1 MKSLS
6 YLIPRIII
14 VGLCIVAGLLGADPI
29 VRQLIVVN
37 LQNEV
42 GSKVSI
48 SKISSDLVEGKIYL
62 RDFSVADP
70 DSPME
75 NLLQADLTYLKFDH
89 AKLWDRQFVV
99 SQARTSHVRI
109 GAPRTQTGVL
119 PNQPHRAGV
128 AESAKTHFQDSQ
140 EENRTVWMDQFK
152 KKLKL
157 DESAELPVTLF
168 AVAKATNERWN
179 RDFELHHQ
187 QLDSVNQKIVNLVN
201 SDPLLLDFRGPDQN
215 ENADGKLRPE
225 DQQKP
230 INPLR
235 KVRAEKK
242 VPSALAEAVIAI
254 DDLKRQQLI
263 LQKNASADIEA
274 LDLAFKKDIATKSQ
288 AALDQ
293 NIGVLPDTIS
303 DLLLAKFHQQAA
315 TDAIEWL
322 SWLQAKRDAAI
333 GPVLPNRGVEFFQD
347 SFPDPRLVIEEVEI
361 DGEGN
366 FANEHFH
373 FAGHAFDLSNNP
385 SGHDRPVRFELRA
398 QGHRHFLIDCVMDQ
412 RGGHDEDRLVL
423 EFPNFDLGEQLLGTE
438 SEMLVSLSPGTKVS
452 GRIELRN
459 NGDKLDG
466 EMTLNFSN
474 VALVFQHLN
483 ELAGGKEIEVRLNQ
497 QLSTLNQF
505 QSSAKI
511 TGDSNSPS
519 LSLQSDLGGR
529 IAQAME
535 SVSDLTQKNSL
546 VVRNRKIEE
555 FYKSHVRPLQNNIR
569 TEVEKISGVLHDQI
583 SQTEAIQGAQ
593 RTAASRWPAIR

>member
-6 YLIPRIII
+6 YLIPRFFIA
-14 VGLCIVAGLLGADPI
+14 GLCIVAVLLGADPI

-42 GSKVSI
+42 NAKVSI
-48 SKISSDLVEGKIYL
+48 SKISSDLADGKIYL

-75 NLLQADLTYLKFDH
+75 NLFQADLTYLKFDH
-89 AKLWDRQFVV
+89 AKLWNRQFVV
-99 SQARTSHVRI
+99 DEARTSHVRI
-109 GAPRTQTGVL
+109 GAPRTQSGVL
-119 PNQPHRAGV
+119 SNRPQRAGV
-128 AESAKTHFQDSQ
+128 AESAKVRFQDSQ
-140 EENRTVWMDQFK
+140 EENRTVWLDQFK

-157 DESAELPVTLF
+157 DESAELPVTLY

-187 QLDSVNQKIVNLVN
+187 QLDSVNQKIVQLVN
-201 SDPLLLDFRGPDQN
+201 SDPLLLDFRDRHQN
-215 ENADGKLRPE
+215 EDDDEKSTLI
-225 DQQKP
+225 DQRKP

-235 KVRAEKK
+235 RVGTAEK
-242 VPSALAEAVIAI
+242 VPSVLAEAVAAI

-263 LQKNASADIEA
+263 LQQNARADIEA
-274 LDLAFKKDIATKSQ
+274 LDLAFKKDVVTNSQ
-288 AALDQ
+288 VFLDQ
-293 NIGVLPDTIS
+293 DIGVLPETIS
-303 DLLLAKFHQQAA
+303 DLLLAKFHEQAA
-315 TDAIEWL
+315 TDAIQWL
-322 SWLQAKRDAAI
+322 SWLQAKRDAAV
-333 GPVLPNRGVEFFQD
+333 GPVIPSRGVEFFQE
-347 SFPDPRLVIEEVEI
+347 SFPDPSLVISEVEI

-385 SGHDRPVRFELRA
+385 SGHDRPARFKLRA
-398 QGHRHFLIDCVMDQ
+398 QGHRHFLIDCVLDQ
-412 RGGHDEDRLVL
+412 RSDHDKDQLVI
-423 EFPNFDLGEQLLGTE
+423 EFPNFDLGEQVLGSK
-438 SEMLVSLSPGTKVS
+438 SEMLVTLSPGTKIS

-466 EMTLNFSN
+466 EMTLSFSN
-474 VALVFQHLN
+474 VALVFQDLN

-497 QLSTLNQF
+497 QLATLNEF
-505 QSSAKI
+505 QSTAKI
-511 TGDSNSPS
+511 SGDFESPS

-529 IAQAME
+529 IAKAME
-535 SVSDLTQKNSL
+535 SVSDLTQTNSL
-546 VVRNRKIEE
+546 AVRNRKIEE
-555 FYKSHVRPLQNNIR
+555 FYKSRVRPLQNNIR

-583 SQTEAIQGAQ
+583 SQAEAIQGAQ

>member
-1 MKSLS
+1 MKSLT
-6 YLIPRIII
+6 YLIPRLVIL
-14 VGLCIVAGLLGADPI
+14 GLCIVAVLLGADPI
-29 VRQLIVVN
+29 VRQLIIVN

-42 GSKVSI
+42 GGKVDISKV
-48 SKISSDLVEGKIYL
+48 SSDLVDGKIYL

-89 AKLWDRQFVV
+89 AKLWNRQFVV
-99 SQARTSHVRI
+99 DEARTSHVRI
-109 GAPRTQTGVL
+109 GAPRTQSGVL
-119 PNQPHRAGV
+119 PGQPQRAGV
-128 AESAKTHFQDSQ
+128 AESAKVHFQNSQ
-140 EENRTVWMDQFK
+140 EEIRTVWLDQFK

-157 DESAELPVTLF
+157 NESAELPVTLY

-187 QLDSVNQKIVNLVN
+187 QLDSVNQKIVQLVN
-201 SDPLLLDFRGPDQN
+201 SDPLLLDFRVRQQAEDAEGNLTPNGQRGPV
-215 ENADGKLRPE
+215 
-225 DQQKP
+225 
-230 INPLR
+230 NPLR
-235 KVRAEKK
+235 QVGAEEKT
-242 VPSALAEAVIAI
+242 PSFLTEAVVAI

-263 LQKNASADIEA
+263 LQQNARADIEA

-288 AALDQ
+288 ANLDQ
-293 NIGVLPDTIS
+293 DIGVLPETIS

-315 TDAIEWL
+315 VDAIEWL
-322 SWLQAKRDAAI
+322 AWLQAKRDAAI
-333 GPVLPNRGVEFFQD
+333 GPVLPSRGVEFFQD
-347 SFPDPRLVIEEVEI
+347 SFPDPSLVIGEVEI

-373 FAGHAFDLSNNP
+373 FAGKAFDLSNNP
-385 SGHDRPVRFELRA
+385 SGYDRPARFELRA
-398 QGHRHFLIDCVMDQ
+398 QGHRHFRIDCEMDQ
-412 RGGHDEDRLVL
+412 RGDRDKDRLVI
-423 EFPNFDLGEQLLGTE
+423 EFPSFDLGEQVLGSK

-466 EMTLNFSN
+466 ELTLSFSN

-483 ELAGGKEIEVRLNQ
+483 ELAGGKEIEVRLNH

-505 QSSAKI
+505 QSKAKI
-511 TGDSNSPS
+511 SGDLVSPS
-519 LSLQSDLGGR
+519 LSLKSDLGER

-535 SVSDLTQKNSL
+535 SVSDETQENSL

-555 FYKSHVRPLQNNIR
+555 FYKTRVRPLQNNIKS
-569 TEVEKISGVLHDQI
+569 EVEKISGVLDDQI
-583 SQTEAIQGAQ
+583 SQTEAIQGVQ
-593 RTAASRWPAIR
+593 RTATSRWPSIR